1 MPSSDASPQRERG
14 ADPLP
19 RLILLGA
26 LACAAVLVAPP
37 RTVMAQQPAAP
48 GVVAADSLWPVRTR
62 EHVDLW
68 LHGLALL
75 MPDTARPSLYRR
87 AYADSLRAR
96 RARDRVLTTLD
107 AEGERLRAR
116 LAGNPRLGISA
127 QFVPFAFGSWEELK
141 RGIELLAQTGGDP
154 RRAADPTAAQAVAFL
169 GGTFTTAAERE
180 WARLY
185 ANAMQEELDRFYH
198 AHWVAEQR
206 DRTPTLAAV
215 EGAWRAARPR
225 LQRFLNN
232 TRQRGGELVL
242 SLPLGGEGRTTSGGS
257 RRNLVAVGFPDS
269 PAAAA
274 EAVYAFAHEVA
285 GAVASTAVSDNVT
298 PAQAREG
305 LADRYVAAAQV
316 RAGHA
321 LLELTAP
328 DLADGYARYYLRLAN
343 APATGDAAAALAAAF
358 PLPQVIADALRRQ
371 IELSLQG
378 I

>member
-1 MPSSDASPQRERG
+1 MRYR
-14 ADPLP
+14 
-19 RLILLGA
+19 RTRILTTLAVLAA
-26 LACAAVLVAPP
+26 LAAPADAA
-37 RTVMAQQPAAP
+37 AQQQPPVPGAP
-48 GVVAADSLWPVRTR
+48 AADSLWPVRTR

-75 MPDTARPSLYRR
+75 MPDTTRPPLFER
-87 AYADSLRAR
+87 AYADSMRAR
-96 RARDRVLTTLD
+96 RARARTMTALD

-116 LAGNPRLGISA
+116 LAANPRLGLNA
-127 QFVPFAFGSWEELK
+127 QFVPFAFGSWSELK
-141 RGIELLAQTGGDP
+141 RALDALGQTGGDP
-154 RRAADPTAAQAVAFL
+154 RRAADPTLQQAIAFL
-169 GGTFTTAAERE
+169 AGTFTTNADRE
-180 WARLY
+180 WARLF

-198 AHWVAEQR
+198 AYWLAEQR
-206 DRTPTLAAV
+206 DRTPTLGAV
-215 EGAWRAARPR
+215 ESAWRAARPR
-225 LQRFLNN
+225 LQQFLNN

-298 PAQAREG
+298 PAQEREG

-328 DLADGYARYYLRLAN
+328 DLAEGYARYYLRLAG
-343 APATGDAAAALAAAF
+343 ATSAGSASTALAAAF